1 MNELTQ
7 FVEATKCLS
16 KNWKD
21 TYDIGYP
28 FSKSFD
34 EVMVDIWSWYKKVG
48 KAAKNSTTTTKKY
61 ILIVT
66 SEDERYGR
74 EVQLN
79 FFADKP
85 WEGLLEDV
93 VFGDNWNELFFDH
106 KKDNEGLFYQLYAT
120 DTGKRIGYGILDPDS
135 PAEEIEA
142 YENSH
147 HFADDDEKMYDFL
160 LLDKEEF
167 LKSYSYLTES
177 EYNKTLDEVMERI
190 KANRSEF

>member
-1 MNELTQ
+1 MNE
-7 FVEATKCLS
+7 
-16 KNWKD
+16 
-21 TYDIGYP
+21 
-28 FSKSFD
+28 
-34 EVMVDIWSWYKKVG
+34 
-48 KAAKNSTTTTKKY
+48 KKY
-61 ILIVT
+61 VMIVT

-74 EVQLN
+74 EVQLD

-93 VFGDNWNELFFDH
+93 VFGDNIDELLFKH
-106 KKDNEGLFYQLYAT
+106 EPDNEGLFYQLYAT

-167 LKSYSYLTES
+167 LKSYSYLTKW